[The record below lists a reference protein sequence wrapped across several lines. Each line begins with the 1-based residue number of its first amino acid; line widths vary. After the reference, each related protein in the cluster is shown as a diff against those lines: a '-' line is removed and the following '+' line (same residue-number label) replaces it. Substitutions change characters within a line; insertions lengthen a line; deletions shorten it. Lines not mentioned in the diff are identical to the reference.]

1 MAEINE
7 AYAVLSN
14 PDKRRQYDKAR
25 TSKGQPE
32 NSYFE
37 DENGDE
43 QSGYDPLKDDWEL
56 VLKYY
61 ADVMEVDSIFP
72 RYRVKLAYSYKIFM
86 LETKAFENRLTQA
99 VSMKN
104 RYLKQ
109 YFGSNQA
116 IIDFATYLL
125 CSGHR
130 SAAKELNRVVYVL
143 GSKITPNDVIEQ
155 IEKEFKIG
163 EIKDVHV
170 GRG

>member
-1 MAEINE
+1 
-7 AYAVLSN
+7 
-14 PDKRRQYDKAR
+14 
-25 TSKGQPE
+25 
-32 NSYFE
+32 
-37 DENGDE
+37 
-43 QSGYDPLKDDWEL
+43 
-56 VLKYY
+56 
-61 ADVMEVDSIFP
+61 
-72 RYRVKLAYSYKIFM
+72 
-86 LETKAFENRLTQA
+86 
-99 VSMKN
+99 MKN

-163 EIKDVHV
+163 EIKNIR
-170 GRG
+170 GRIRGREWLTHPAVIVPLGLILFVMVLLAWDWRGA

>member
-1 MAEINE
+1 MNSRATIH
-7 AYAVLSN
+7 S
-14 PDKRRQYDKAR
+14 R
-25 TSKGQPE
+25 TIG
-32 NSYFE
+32 NSYE
-37 DENGDE
+37 ILRRHNRNRVPGV
-43 QSGYDPLKDDWEL
+43 Q
-56 VLKYY
+56 
-61 ADVMEVDSIFP
+61 I
-72 RYRVKLAYSYKIFM
+72 RVKLAYSYKIFM

-163 EIKDVHV
+163 EIKNIR
-170 GRG
+170 GRIRGREWLTHPAVIVPLGLILFVMVLLAWDWRGA